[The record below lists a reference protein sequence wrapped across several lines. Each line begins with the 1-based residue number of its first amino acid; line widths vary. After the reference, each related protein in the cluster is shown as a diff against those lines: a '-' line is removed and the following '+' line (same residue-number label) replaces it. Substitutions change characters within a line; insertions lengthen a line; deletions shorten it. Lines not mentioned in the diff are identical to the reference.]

1 MGKMEQTKKKFED
14 SLKSIETENFLDRVF
29 YRPIGYR
36 IALLLSRTSVT
47 PNVITIISIFIGVFA
62 GMLLYPQHI
71 WINLF
76 GFVLLVFAN
85 ILDCVD
91 GQLARLTGIKS
102 KVGRILDG
110 LAGDFWFISIYL
122 SIALRVSGEIDESW
136 IVWLAVSLAG
146 ASNFIQA
153 GITDYYKTAH
163 LYFISQKKG
172 EEFDTVERVKAKHAA
187 MPKGINRFLY
197 RLYIYYTTLQT
208 WVTPQLQK
216 MLKRIS
222 AKYGEDFPEDIRL
235 FLRKTSLKVMPYL
248 NITTFNGRSIALFVA
263 VLTQNFWIYL
273 LFEIICLN
281 LLLLLA
287 IKKYERYCKKIEI

>member
-1 MGKMEQTKKKFED
+1 MEQTKKKFED

-136 IVWLAVSLAG
+136 VIWLAVSLAG

-235 FLRKTSLKVMPYL
+235 LLRKTSLKVMPYL
-248 NITTFNGRSIALFVA
+248 NITTFNGRSIALLVA

>member
-1 MGKMEQTKKKFED
+1 MEQTKKKFED

-136 IVWLAVSLAG
+136 VIWLAVSLAG

-197 RLYIYYTTLQT
+197 RLYIYYTTVQI

-222 AKYGEDFPEDIRL
+222 SKYGEDFPEDIRL

>member
-1 MGKMEQTKKKFED
+1 MEQTKKKFED

-235 FLRKTSLKVMPYL
+235 LLRKTSLKVMPYL
-248 NITTFNGRSIALFVA
+248 NITTFNGRSIALLVA

>member
-136 IVWLAVSLAG
+136 VIWLAVSLAG

-248 NITTFNGRSIALFVA
+248 NITTFNGRSIALLVA

>member
-1 MGKMEQTKKKFED
+1 MEQTKKKFED

-122 SIALRVSGEIDESW
+122 SIALRVSGEIDENW

-235 FLRKTSLKVMPYL
+235 LLRKTSLKVMPYL
-248 NITTFNGRSIALFVA
+248 NITTFNGRSIALLVA

>member
-1 MGKMEQTKKKFED
+1 MEQTKKKFED

-197 RLYIYYTTLQT
+197 RLYIYYTTVQI

-222 AKYGEDFPEDIRL
+222 SKYGEDFPEDIRL
-235 FLRKTSLKVMPYL
+235 LLRKTSLKVMPYL
-248 NITTFNGRSIALFVA
+248 NITTFNGRSIALLVA

>member
-1 MGKMEQTKKKFED
+1 MEQTKKKFED

-62 GMLLYPQHI
+62 GMLLYPPHI

-235 FLRKTSLKVMPYL
+235 LLRKTSLKVMPYL
-248 NITTFNGRSIALFVA
+248 NITTFNGRSIALLVA

>member
-1 MGKMEQTKKKFED
+1 MEQTKKKFED

>member
-62 GMLLYPQHI
+62 GMLLYPPHI

-136 IVWLAVSLAG
+136 VIWLAVSLAG

-248 NITTFNGRSIALFVA
+248 NITTFNGRSIALLVA

>member
-1 MGKMEQTKKKFED
+1 MEQTKKKFED

-248 NITTFNGRSIALFVA
+248 NITTFNGRSIALLVA

>member
-1 MGKMEQTKKKFED
+1 MEQTKKKFED

-62 GMLLYPQHI
+62 GMLLYPPHI

-136 IVWLAVSLAG
+136 VIWLAVSLAG

-235 FLRKTSLKVMPYL
+235 LLRKTSLKVMPYL
-248 NITTFNGRSIALFVA
+248 NITTFNGRSIALLVA

>member
-1 MGKMEQTKKKFED
+1 MEQTKKKFED

-136 IVWLAVSLAG
+136 VIWLAVSLAG

>member
-136 IVWLAVSLAG
+136 VIWLAVSLAG

-197 RLYIYYTTLQT
+197 RLYIYYTTVQI

-222 AKYGEDFPEDIRL
+222 AKYGEDFPEEIRL

-248 NITTFNGRSIALFVA
+248 NITTFNGRSIALLVA